1 MSELEEQMNI
11 IGMLDQLAN
20 SLEQI
25 EIKGRDNI
33 DIMLGCMIA
42 IDKIKSVI
50 SEYMQ
55 PTKET
60 VEKPE
65 VGEDEDGRQTDIGIN
80 TSNTDK
86 E

>member
-1 MSELEEQMNI
+1 MNI

-55 PTKET
+55 PTKEA
-60 VEKPE
+60 VEKPK
-65 VGEDEDGRQTDIGIN
+65 VGEDDGRQTDIGVN
-80 TSNTDK
+80 TSDTDK

>member
-1 MSELEEQMNI
+1 MNI
-11 IGMLDQLAN
+11 IAMLDQLAN
-20 SLEQI
+20 SLGQI

-42 IDKIKSVI
+42 IDRIKSVI

-55 PTKET
+55 PTKEA

-80 TSNTDK
+80 TSDTDK